1 MQNYIKDKLQKL
13 NFSDL
18 TPIQEAVFKNFS
30 QPHHLIGLAP
40 TGTGKTH
47 AYLLAILSQ
56 IDVNQAFVQAVIIV
70 PTNELVLQILKML
83 QAIPENKVQTRIF
96 YGGMDKKRTSLK
108 LQKRQPQMVIATPE
122 KLFEYVITLGQLK
135 INRILFLVLDE
146 ADMLLDQKFL
156 SFLKPLMMA
165 KSKPKIMLFS
175 ATFKPFLINFV
186 KQNFGPTL
194 VINLTK
200 SYLKNIKYYLLKS
213 NDKLKTLTTLTQK
226 LKPYLALIFVSR
238 KQDQLPIFE
247 TLKKHHLNVFNF
259 SSDLSV
265 KQRKQSLKAIENL
278 KYQYIIASDLAAR
291 GLDLDISLVINYDL
305 PLHLEF
311 FQHRSGRTGRMGKP
325 GEVITIYNES
335 EIKTIHKLKNQHFN
349 FQQMI
354 LTRQE
359 IEILKPK
366 PERNR
371 KLPLIKTPRKKN
383 KIRSISKYSSGKKK
397 NA

>member
-1 MQNYIKDKLQKL
+1 MKNYIKDKLQKL
-13 NFSDL
+13 NFSYL
-18 TPIQEAVFKNFS
+18 TPIQEEVFKNFS
-30 QPHHLIGLAP
+30 QPQHLIGLAP

-56 IDVNQAFVQAVIIV
+56 IDVNQAVVQAVIIA
-70 PTNELVLQILKML
+70 PTNELVLQIFKML
-83 QAIPENKVQTRIF
+83 QAIPENAVKVRIF

-108 LQKRQPQMVIATPE
+108 LQKQQPQIVIATPE
-122 KLFEYVITLGQLK
+122 KLFEYAISLGQLK
-135 INRILFLVLDE
+135 INRTLFFVLDE
-146 ADMLLDQKFL
+146 ADMLLDRKFL
-156 SFLKPLMMA
+156 SFLKPLMIT

-175 ATFKPFLINFV
+175 ATFKPFLTNFI

-194 VINLTK
+194 LIDLTK
-200 SYLKNIKYYLLKS
+200 NYLKNIKYYLLKS
-213 NDKLKTLTTLTQK
+213 HDKLKTLLTLTQK

-247 TLKKHHLNVFNF
+247 TLKKHQLNVFNF

-278 KYQYIIASDLAAR
+278 KYQYIITSDLAAR
-291 GLDLDISLVINYDL
+291 GLDLDISLVIHYDL

-335 EIKTIHKLKNQHFN
+335 EIKTINKLKSQHFN

-354 LTRQE
+354 LTSKE

-366 PERNR
+366 PDRNH
-371 KLPLIKTPRKKN
+371 KPHLIKTPRKKN
-383 KIRSISKYSSGKKK
+383 KIRSIQKYSQGKKK

>member
-1 MQNYIKDKLQKL
+1 MKNYIKDKLKKL
-13 NFSDL
+13 NFPFL
-18 TPIQEAVFKNFS
+18 TPIQEEVFKNFS

-47 AYLLAILSQ
+47 AYLLSILSQ
-56 IDVNQAFVQAVIIV
+56 IDVNQALVQAVIIV
-70 PTNELVLQILKML
+70 PTNELVLQIFKMF
-83 QAIPENKVQTRIF
+83 QAIPENIVKAQIF

-108 LQKRQPQMVIATPE
+108 LKKRQPQIVIATPE
-122 KLFEYVITLGQLK
+122 KLFEYAMSLAQLK
-135 INRILFLVLDE
+135 INRTLFFVLDE

-156 SFLKPLMMA
+156 SFLKPLMIT

-186 KQNFGPTL
+186 KQNFGSTL
-194 VINLTK
+194 VIDLSKN
-200 SYLKNIKYYLLKS
+200 YLKNIKYYLLKS
-213 NDKLKTLTTLTQK
+213 NDKLKTLLTLTQK

-247 TLKKHHLNVFNF
+247 TLKNNNLNVFNF

-265 KQRKQSLKAIENL
+265 KQRKQSLKAIEKL
-278 KYQYIIASDLAAR
+278 KYQYIITSDLAAR
-291 GLDLDISLVINYDL
+291 GLDLDISLVIHYDL

-311 FQHRSGRTGRMGKP
+311 FQHRSGRTGRMGKS

-335 EIKTIHKLKNQHFN
+335 EIKTINKLKSQHFN

-354 LTRQE
+354 LTSKE

-366 PERNR
+366 PDRNR
-371 KLPLIKTPRKKN
+371 KLHLIKTPRKKN
-383 KIRSISKYSSGKKK
+383 KIRSIQKYSQGKKK